1 MKHEELTIAQDQS
14 ARSYDKDGRLHIA
27 VSNISKATVNPYYGR
42 EIPYFEELG
51 LKAEQIYYLLR
62 APEELAKAAP
72 TFRNLPLL
80 SQHIPVSADEPKKD
94 IVVGSTGSDVEFF
107 APFLRCSLSV
117 WDAEAIAGIE
127 SGEQMELSSAYH
139 YRADMTAG
147 EYQGQR
153 YDGVMRDIVGN
164 HVALVDVG
172 RAGRDVV
179 VADQD
184 PFFNRNFPKG
194 NNMKLKQGAN
204 ERVKQKLKAVLA
216 QDAELSATELL
227 DVVSAL
233 NNEIVPAQD
242 NEGQPENPPEPP
254 AQDGDDDNDE
264 TPLPAQDDDDDDE
277 KSTDTPP
284 PAQDKA
290 TVAMDAA
297 AVQREIA
304 KAVAAERAR
313 NQAANQARRDVAHL
327 VGDVAMDSAD
337 DIYKFALEQHGVET
351 KGVHP
356 SAYRSMVQMLG
367 KTHTVPMAADKAP
380 DLSAQFPNLKNI
392 RKG

>member
-1 MKHEELTIAQDQS
+1 MKHEKLTIAQDQS

-27 VSNISKATVNPYYGR
+27 VSNISKATVNPYCGS

-80 SQHIPVSADEPKKD
+80 SQHIPVSADDPKKD
-94 IVVGSTGSDVEFF
+94 IVVGSTGSDVEFS

-117 WDAEAIAGIE
+117 WDAAAIAGIE
-127 SGEQMELSSAYH
+127 SGEQMELSSAYY

-147 EYQGQR
+147 KYQGQR

-184 PFFNRNFPKG
+184 PFINRNSQKG
-194 NNMKLKQGAN
+194 NNNMKLKQGAQA
-204 ERVKQKLKAVLA
+204 RVKQKLQAVLA
-216 QDAELSATELL
+216 QDADLTAEELL
-227 DVVSAL
+227 EVVGAL
-233 NNEIVPAQD
+233 TQEVETPTAQD
-242 NEGQPENPPEPP
+242 ENEQPENPPETPT
-254 AQDGDDDNDE
+254 QDGDDDDE
-264 TPLPAQDDDDDDE
+264 TPPPTQDDEQSD
-277 KSTDTPP
+277 KTPP

-297 AVQREIA
+297 TVKREIA

-337 DIYKFALEQHGVET
+337 DIYKFALEQHGVDV

-356 SAYRSMVQMLG
+356 SAYRSMVTMLG
-367 KTHTVPMAADKAP
+367 RNAAPIAADKAP